1 MSQNVDIDGRLIL
14 IKIWYLS
21 AVRLLVL
28 PSYGNK
34 FKLERLLAI
43 ACAISLGVAPVV
55 NIVIFWSGQG
65 TL

>member
-1 MSQNVDIDGRLIL
+1 MSPNVDMDGRLIR
-14 IKIWYLS
+14 IKIWHLS

-55 NIVIFWSGQG
+55 NIVIFLSGQG